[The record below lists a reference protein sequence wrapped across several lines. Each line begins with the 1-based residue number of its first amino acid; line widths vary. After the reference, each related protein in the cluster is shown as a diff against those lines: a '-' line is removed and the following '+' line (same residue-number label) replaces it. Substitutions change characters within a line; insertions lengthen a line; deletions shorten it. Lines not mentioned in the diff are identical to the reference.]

1 MLFLIIHAIYANN
14 FPLVSGESIIHSA
27 KLKSF
32 FDKSR
37 VASAANIIIFLCCK
51 GTKKITYKIT
61 FKMRND
67 ALRFSDAFL

>member
-1 MLFLIIHAIYANN
+1 MLTTSRW
-14 FPLVSGESIIHSA
+14 LVGESIIHSA
-27 KLKSF
+27 ILKSF

-51 GTKKITYKIT
+51 GTKKITYKI
-61 FKMRND
+61 KMRND